1 MPSAIQTDVPKPHYT
16 SVFDPQLDQVPIY
29 NQFPSLK
36 PSVGVNY
43 GTNGPKILIIAESH
57 YLPKESKV
65 HRDASTWYSLDHSAL
80 SVVGKK
86 KEVEEHWMNTRG
98 ILKKK
103 LKKWKQ
109 GHAIYRNLENALHEA
124 GVPRSANAFQ
134 YVAFMNAFQ
143 RPAATGLTIK
153 ATQQD
158 ISVARETVSSVISI
172 LAPDHVIFVSSKARD
187 LVGKK
192 LGIPHASVP
201 HPACPHWNNQKLK
214 KGPGREQFIAHIRR
228 FYAASNSEPQA

>member
-1 MPSAIQTDVPKPHYT
+1 MPSSSIQTDVPNPHYT

-43 GTNGPKILIIAESH
+43 GTRGPKILIVAESH

-65 HRDASTWYSLDHSAL
+65 HLDASAWYNLDRSAL

-86 KEVEEHWMNTRG
+86 QEVEEHWMNTRG

-109 GHAIYRNLENALHEA
+109 GHAIYRNLENALHDA
-124 GVPRSANAFQ
+124 GLPRSANAFQ

-143 RPAATGLTIK
+143 RPAATGLTIETTGLGVCAAG
-153 ATQQD
+153 ATFWHN
-158 ISVARETVSSVISI
+158 T
-172 LAPDHVIFVSSKARD
+172 
-187 LVGKK
+187 
-192 LGIPHASVP
+192 
-201 HPACPHWNNQKLK
+201 
-214 KGPGREQFIAHIRR
+214 
-228 FYAASNSEPQA
+228 